1 MPSSTEQGKKKTSNV
16 SSGNFNLDQPENGAY
31 KKAKGT
37 SSFNSSKKERND
49 AQTCLM
55 ILPDTTEELEVDLE
69 IEPEE
74 EPELYLE
81 HHCSL
86 NKFFFFEKTSAVN

>member
-1 MPSSTEQGKKKTSNV
+1 
-16 SSGNFNLDQPENGAY
+16 LDQPENEAY
-31 KKAKGT
+31 KKAKGI
-37 SSFNSSKKERND
+37 SSFNSSKKKRND
-49 AQTCLM
+49 TQTYLM
-55 ILPDTTEELEVDLE
+55 ILPDTTEELEVDPA

-86 NKFFFFEKTSAVN
+86 NSFLFLKKQRS